1 MPNLATGASPRRD
14 HVAALAGREATKI
27 GDDHRRQEACEVSSS
42 GRRSLSVP
50 GLVATLSPVVLVAA
64 TRCPDEVIA

>member
-27 GDDHRRQEACEVSSS
+27 GDDHRRQEACEVF
-42 GRRSLSVP
+42 
-50 GLVATLSPVVLVAA
+50 VVGTAPVAA